1 MVSYSQNKEDLF
13 INNYLGDDFVGTI
26 LSIGENDGMS
36 LSNARLFIEKGYEA
50 VLIEPSP
57 VAYTKL
63 EVLYDGNK
71 SVALFNVAIDNKC
84 GTMPFW
90 DSGTHLGLGDSA
102 LLSTLN
108 EGELKRWEGS
118 NNHFKKT
125 AVQVLDFET
134 LMQGSPLKSFDLISI
149 DCEGND
155 IVCLKQMDLGKLECK
170 ALIIEWNSIEEV
182 KKEIEDYVSAFGLK
196 MYHQNSENLIFFK

>member
-1 MVSYSQNKEDLF
+1 MTSYSQNKEDLF
-13 INNYLGDDFVGTI
+13 INNYMGNDFVGTI
-26 LSIGENDGMS
+26 LSIGENDGIN
-36 LSNARLFIEKGYEA
+36 LSNTRLFIEKGYEA

-57 VAYTKL
+57 VAYKKL
-63 EVLYDGNK
+63 ESLYDNNK
-71 SVALFNVAIDNKC
+71 SVTSFNVAIGDKC

-108 EGELKRWEGS
+108 ESELKRWEGS

-125 AVQVLDFET
+125 EVQVLNFT
-134 LMQGSPLKSFDLISI
+134 NLMQQSPLKSFDFISI

-155 IVCLKQMDLGKLECK
+155 VICLKQMDLGKLKCK
-170 ALIIEWNSIEEV
+170 SLIIEWNSIEEV
-182 KKEIEDYVSAFGLK
+182 KKEIEDYVNTFGLK
-196 MYHQNSENLIFFK
+196 LYHQNSENLIFFK